1 MRELLPNTSR
11 RGFLGKIAAGA
22 AAIGAASLSPLTTGA
37 KKIQKE
43 FLPAKDPDEWI
54 KKMTGKYKMVFDVTE
69 PHGVYPFAWP
79 RVYMITNEMS
89 GADAKDASVIVVLR
103 HAAIPYAMQDQLWA
117 KYNFG
122 DVFKAEDPVKKVS
135 SATRNPF
142 WQPKQG
148 DFKVPGIGDV
158 AIGINELQQ
167 SGVQFCVCDMA
178 IQVYSHAIA
187 SSMNMDGETVKK
199 DFVAGLLPGIH
210 RVPSGV
216 WALGRA
222 QSQGFGYIFAS

>member
-1 MRELLPNTSR
+1 M
-11 RGFLGKIAAGA
+11 
-22 AAIGAASLSPLTTGA
+22 
-37 KKIQKE
+37 
-43 FLPAKDPDEWI
+43 
-54 KKMTGKYKMVFDVTE
+54 
-69 PHGVYPFAWP
+69 
-79 RVYMITNEMS
+79 
-89 GADAKDASVIVVLR
+89 
-103 HAAIPYAMQDQLWA
+103 
-117 KYNFG
+117 
-122 DVFKAEDPVKKVS
+122 
-135 SATRNPF
+135 
-142 WQPKQG
+142 
-148 DFKVPGIGDV
+148 PGIGDV